1 MSAGV
6 CLPSASTRWETW
18 SRFLLGPLA
27 KGLVGAEEMG
37 FSFKV
42 IVSLLCVKALSPL
55 WGLRDALAHGQQ
67 SVAKAW
73 VG

>member
-1 MSAGV
+1 MEQVS
-6 CLPSASTRWETW
+6 
-18 SRFLLGPLA
+18 SRPPCQGFG
-27 KGLVGAEEMG
+27 GCREMG

-67 SVAKAW
+67 SVAKGW